1 MRKDCFLQMRIL
13 LIQFS
18 PLTYINALRQRANN
32 GSTAANVNQ
41 SHGEFRLIIDER
53 ARIALE
59 GHRRQDLICF
69 NKYGGG
75 SYNWA

>member
-1 MRKDCFLQMRIL
+1 MVQL
-13 LIQFS
+13 LLMLIK
-18 PLTYINALRQRANN
+18 AM
-32 GSTAANVNQ
+32 VNLD
-41 SHGEFRLIIDER
+41 FIIDER

-75 SYNWA
+75 SYNWAWKGNIANGTLELI